1 MPTRSIDRSIDRIL
15 TTCESQEG
23 NNQHLKQQ
31 ISSNRR
37 NTARMAASA
46 ALALRTVTTPVRS
59 NSTGQHTHTIA
70 SQEMTTFFRSYPN
83 RRVQQMMSSPRH
95 SSIALLPRAQAGGPS
110 SSSEEEEEEKE
121 QVATT
126 STANGTT
133 DVVEKLSTEEI
144 QRQMGEIRRAE
155 QEREEAAQSSDSLVS
170 GVMEEVALIQ
180 WPSFTSAFLNTLL
193 VIGLVFGTSVVLF
206 GVNTALTEISNTI
219 YSHK

>member
-1 MPTRSIDRSIDRIL
+1 
-15 TTCESQEG
+15 
-23 NNQHLKQQ
+23 
-31 ISSNRR
+31 
-37 NTARMAASA
+37 
-46 ALALRTVTTPVRS
+46 
-59 NSTGQHTHTIA
+59 
-70 SQEMTTFFRSYPN
+70 
-83 RRVQQMMSSPRH
+83 MMSSPRH

-110 SSSEEEEEEKE
+110 SSEEEEEEEKE

-155 QEREEAAQSSDSLVS
+155 QEREEATQSSDSLVS